1 MRRPTLRPHCKRAAN
16 LASCTRNPPA
26 HRNIRLRNTPAASVA
41 SLSQP
46 QADSAA
52 DEMSGVRRK
61 RSSSRRR
68 TTQLPTTR
76 RSPSPHHLRGCYE
89 RGLTDG
95 ICEGIYDKGRQDGYQ
110 QGMNAHYRQ
119 DESDDDEN
127 GEKPSWRTV
136 RRGRNDDSGSS
147 DSNSSSSEDSEV
159 NSTSGSEDSEDEG
172 DDKRTRE
179 QIYEEIAQ
187 LENELAE
194 LEASD
199 QEDRP
204 HPTDG

>member
-1 MRRPTLRPHCKRAAN
+1 MT
-16 LASCTRNPPA
+16 S
-26 HRNIRLRNTPAASVA
+26 
-41 SLSQP
+41 
-46 QADSAA
+46 
-52 DEMSGVRRK
+52 VRRK
-61 RSSSRRR
+61 RSTSRRGR
-68 TTQLPTTR
+68 LPQVPSR
-76 RSPSPHHLRGCYE
+76 RSPSPHHLERCYE
-89 RGLTDG
+89 RGHGDG
-95 ICEGIYDKGRQDGYQ
+95 LCQGAYDQGKLDGYN
-110 QGMNAHYRQ
+110 QGRRAHWHG
-119 DESDDDEN
+119 EDDDEN
-127 GEKPSWRTV
+127 GEKPSWRAI
-136 RRGRNDDSGSS
+136 RQGRNDDSGSS

>member
-1 MRRPTLRPHCKRAAN
+1 MKGILGGQSPQPTAISVCETRTLRVWQ
-16 LASCTRNPPA
+16 
-26 HRNIRLRNTPAASVA
+26 ASV
-41 SLSQP
+41 SPRQLLP
-46 QADSAA
+46 QATAA
-52 DEMSGVRRK
+52 EMSGVRRK

-68 TTQLPTTR
+68 TTQLPTSR
-76 RSPSPHHLRGCYE
+76 RSPSPHQLRGCYE

-136 RRGRNDDSGSS
+136 RRGRNEDSGSS
-147 DSNSSSSEDSEV
+147 DSNSSSSEESEV

-199 QEDRP
+199 QEEDRP

>member
-1 MRRPTLRPHCKRAAN
+1 MAQQRKEKGSEGNFGRPV
-16 LASCTRNPPA
+16 SSA

-68 TTQLPTTR
+68 KTQLPTTR

-136 RRGRNDDSGSS
+136 RRGRNDDSESS
-147 DSNSSSSEDSEV
+147 DSSSSEDS
-159 NSTSGSEDSEDEG
+159 TSDASSEFEDSEDEDG
-172 DDKRTRE
+172 DKRTRE

>member
-1 MRRPTLRPHCKRAAN
+1 
-16 LASCTRNPPA
+16 
-26 HRNIRLRNTPAASVA
+26 
-41 SLSQP
+41 
-46 QADSAA
+46 
-52 DEMSGVRRK
+52 
-61 RSSSRRR
+61 
-68 TTQLPTTR
+68 
-76 RSPSPHHLRGCYE
+76 
-89 RGLTDG
+89 
-95 ICEGIYDKGRQDGYQ
+95 
-110 QGMNAHYRQ
+110 MNAHYRQ

-136 RRGRNDDSGSS
+136 RRGRNDDSESS
-147 DSNSSSSEDSEV
+147 DSSSSEDS
-159 NSTSGSEDSEDEG
+159 TSDASSEFEDNEDEDG
-172 DDKRTRE
+172 DKRTRE

>member
-1 MRRPTLRPHCKRAAN
+1 
-16 LASCTRNPPA
+16 
-26 HRNIRLRNTPAASVA
+26 
-41 SLSQP
+41 
-46 QADSAA
+46 
-52 DEMSGVRRK
+52 
-61 RSSSRRR
+61 
-68 TTQLPTTR
+68 
-76 RSPSPHHLRGCYE
+76 
-89 RGLTDG
+89 
-95 ICEGIYDKGRQDGYQ
+95 
-110 QGMNAHYRQ
+110 MNAHYRQ

-147 DSNSSSSEDSEV
+147 DSNSSEDAEDSTSDASSEFE
-159 NSTSGSEDSEDEG
+159 NSEDEG

>member
-1 MRRPTLRPHCKRAAN
+1 MKGILGGQSPQPTAISVCETRTLRVWQ
-16 LASCTRNPPA
+16 
-26 HRNIRLRNTPAASVA
+26 ASV
-41 SLSQP
+41 SPRQLLP
-46 QADSAA
+46 QATAA
-52 DEMSGVRRK
+52 EMSGVRRK

-68 TTQLPTTR
+68 TTQLPTSR
-76 RSPSPHHLRGCYE
+76 RSPSPHQLRGCYE

-147 DSNSSSSEDSEV
+147 DSNSSSSEESEV
-159 NSTSGSEDSEDEG
+159 NSTSGSEDSEDG
-172 DDKRTRE
+172 DDDKGRRE
-179 QIYEEIAQ
+179 RIYEKIAE
-187 LENELAE
+187 LEDELAE